1 MTTREILIAARKRIE
16 DPNDW
21 GKARGEYPSE
31 AGKITIVNACW
42 LDGTDWSER
51 RDAHSALRAQIPEG
65 GYLADFNDNHT
76 HDEVLALFDRA
87 IEELLK
93 KGAQHD
99 DS

>member
-31 AGKITIVNACW
+31 AGRNSAITACW
-42 LDGTDWSER
+42 LDGASWAER
-51 RDAHSALRAQIPEG
+51 NEALDALRAQIPEG
-65 GYLADFNDNHT
+65 GYVADFNDDHT

-87 IEELLK
+87 IENCSERST
-93 KGAQHD
+93 A
-99 DS
+99 